1 MKQNKET
8 LKQFF
13 ETGDKPTQQQYSD
26 LIDSYV
32 DAKQPEGEANRR
44 FVIDETGEVSVTSEQ
59 QVPTY
64 QAGTNIMIDETDPD
78 RPIINGDTSSLV
90 PYTGATQDV
99 DLGEHVLKVG
109 KEIAI
114 PNKAKYETYLLDD
127 SNRPIFRNIKSI
139 WNGFS
144 YVPVGSALGFGF
156 KSLEEAHGLELTGFG
171 DNTLRYNNGSYNV
184 GVGTTSLSFNTSNY
198 NTGVGYYTL
207 RFNEG
212 IYNTAVGAGAA
223 DSFNGL
229 YLQRKAF
236 SNTDI
241 NIATNRITLPSHN
254 LGPNNK
260 VILLKYKK
268 TSGANINGFIGSG
281 IQQYKIIDSDT
292 IEAFNFELSGTNS
305 TGTHTFEFQE
315 VFNNTTVLGARA
327 KASKS
332 NQVVLGGPGTQEVTT
347 QGDYV
352 STMPSRGMVLTTPD
366 GTKQYRIS
374 IDDSG
379 NIITTL
385 I

>member
-13 ETGDKPTQQQYSD
+13 ETGDKPTQEQYSD
-26 LIDSYV
+26 LIDSYI

-44 FVIDETGEVSVTSEQ
+44 FVIDETGEVSVASDK
-59 QVPTY
+59 QVPEY
-64 QAGTNIMIDETDPD
+64 QSGANILIDNTDPD
-78 RPIINGDTSSLV
+78 RPIINGDTSNLV

-99 DLGEHVLKVG
+99 DLGEHILKVG
-109 KEIAI
+109 KEII
-114 PNKAKYETYLLDD
+114 RPNKAKYETYLLDD

-144 YVPVGSALGFGF
+144 YVPVSSALGFGF

-184 GVGTTSLSFNTSNY
+184 GVGTTSLSFNTSDH

-212 IYNTAVGAGAA
+212 TYNTAVGAGAA

-229 YLQRKAF
+229 YLQRKSF
-236 SNTDI
+236 SNTDV

-268 TSGANINGFIGSG
+268 TSGANINGFTGSG

>member
-26 LIDSYV
+26 LIDSYI
-32 DAKQPEGEANRR
+32 DAKQPEGEPNRR

-305 TGTHTFEFQE
+305 TGNHTFEFQE

>member
-13 ETGDKPTQQQYSD
+13 ETGDKPTQEQYSD
-26 LIDSYV
+26 LIDSYI

-44 FVIDETGEVSVTSEQ
+44 FVIDETGEVSVASEQ

-78 RPIINGDTSSLV
+78 RPIINADTSNLV

-109 KEIAI
+109 KEITI

-144 YVPVGSALGFGF
+144 YIPVSSALGFGF

-184 GVGTTSLSFNTSNY
+184 GVGTTSLSFNTSDH

-229 YLQRKAF
+229 YLQRKVF
-236 SNTDI
+236 SNTDV
-241 NIATNRITLPSHN
+241 NIVTNRITLPSHN

-347 QGDYV
+347 QGDYI

-379 NIITTL
+379 NIVTSL